1 MQIPAGYVSMALW
14 RKSWVDQQRRACVQT
29 SGLLQQLAIIDRE
42 PSDKEPMLDRLVLLR
57 QRILSAE
64 PKDRALI
71 VTSLRE
77 LRREVDKMK
86 DEVRRPNVSRLKR

>member
-1 MQIPAGYVSMALW
+1 
-14 RKSWVDQQRRACVQT
+14 
-29 SGLLQQLAIIDRE
+29 
-42 PSDKEPMLDRLVLLR
+42 MLDRLVLLR